1 MMPGFVRTLA
11 TVATATALGFAAPV
25 SADPLERYTEL
36 QEVIEA
42 VNDPDPLMRL
52 ALIEDIIAKGDAT
65 EVQLAIR
72 AAFTIDDPNVRSLAL
87 RAHFASFRTLL
98 ITADWPEEIKKMV
111 DAGERDQA
119 VKRYGNHFDMM
130 DVLGGVFSYRTEYK
144 PGETEFSVQSL
155 NALTEPKNGHGG
167 FGNVKGSLI
176 TFQSSTYL
184 TNTIY
189 LYNCKYEF
197 AEYVGF
203 TVSGVGSCDIEK
215 SLPFPVTLHLFE
227 PEPKS

>member
-11 TVATATALGFAAPV
+11 AVATATALGFAAPV

-119 VKRYGNHFDMM
+119 AKRYSNNFIMM
-130 DVLGGVFSYRTEYK
+130 DTLGGVFSYRTEYA
-144 PGETEFSVQSL
+144 PGDTEFTVQSL
-155 NALTEPKNGHGG
+155 NMIGDGREQNTG
-167 FGNVKGSLI
+167 FGNIKGSVI
-176 TFQSSTYL
+176 TLQSGTHIQY
-184 TNTIY
+184 THTVE
-189 LYNCKYEF
+189 NCKFEF
-197 AEYVGF
+197 TDYIGF
-203 TVSGVGSCDIEK
+203 TVKGVGSCDVDD
-215 SLPFPVTLHLFE
+215 SLAFPVTLHLFE